1 MAAAPPMGGRL
12 MRLLFLLLALSGALS
27 GATWHV
33 IAGGLGGDPDY
44 ETRFRTLTAD
54 MQKLAAG
61 DGVNIT
67 ALSGPEATK
76 AALQAAIDRAAAA
89 IGPDDLFIL
98 TLIGHGT
105 WDQVEYKFNIPGPDV
120 TAAEL
125 SLWLDRIPA
134 RQLVV
139 LATSASGGAL
149 ESLKRPNRVLVTATR
164 SGMERNA
171 VVFPR
176 YWVEAFRDANAD
188 TDKSGA
194 VSALEAFRYADKKTT
209 DFYQTQQRLATEHAM
224 LEDTGVRE
232 PVRAP
237 SPDNGQGLAA
247 ATFQVVRFG
256 KLQEALRD
264 PAKQKLLVR
273 KEQIEQAIDKLKYE
287 KAAMPADDY
296 RKKLSA
302 LLLELAQIQEELEP

>member
-1 MAAAPPMGGRL
+1 MAVAPPMGGRL
-12 MRLLFLLLALSGALS
+12 MKPVLLLLALSSALS

-44 ETRFRTLTAD
+44 ETRFRTLAAD

-67 ALSGPEATK
+67 TLSGSEATK
-76 AALQAAIDRAAAA
+76 ASLKAAIDRAAAESSP
-89 IGPDDLFIL
+89 GDLFVL

-120 TAAEL
+120 TGTEL
-125 SLWLDRIPA
+125 ALWLDRIPA

-171 VVFPR
+171 VVFSR
-176 YWVEAFRDANAD
+176 Y
-188 TDKSGA
+188 
-194 VSALEAFRYADKKTT
+194 
-209 DFYQTQQRLATEHAM
+209 
-224 LEDTGVRE
+224 
-232 PVRAP
+232 
-237 SPDNGQGLAA
+237 
-247 ATFQVVRFG
+247 
-256 KLQEALRD
+256 
-264 PAKQKLLVR
+264 
-273 KEQIEQAIDKLKYE
+273 
-287 KAAMPADDY
+287 
-296 RKKLSA
+296 
-302 LLLELAQIQEELEP
+302 